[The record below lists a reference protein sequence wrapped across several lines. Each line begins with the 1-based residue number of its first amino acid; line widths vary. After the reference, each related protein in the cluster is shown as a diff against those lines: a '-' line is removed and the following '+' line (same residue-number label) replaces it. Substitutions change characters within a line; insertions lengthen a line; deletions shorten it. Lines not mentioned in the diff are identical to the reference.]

1 VQPYAPVTEIDSP
14 PPEASPELQEHVPLA
29 PLTTL
34 GVGGPARWL
43 TSCRSSDELVAAL
56 AWAARRGVQRL
67 VIGGGSN
74 LLVSDDGFDGLVIRN
89 AIAGIDAREEGSRI
103 SVRAGA
109 GEEWDRFVEF
119 CVANDLGGVECLSG
133 IPGLVGATPI
143 QNVGA
148 YGQEVSETITEV
160 EVLDTLSGEVR
171 RLSNDECEFGYRASR
186 FKNRQVNRF
195 VVLFVTYSLERG
207 GAPAIRYPDI
217 ERHLSSRAISAPGL
231 AEVREAVIAIRRAKG
246 MVVDPDDP
254 DSRSAG
260 SFFMNPIVDLE
271 SHDSFVARCSAE
283 GIGGTPPSFPS
294 KGGVKLSAAWLI
306 ENAGFSKGLR
316 LGRAGL
322 STKHTLAIVNS
333 GGATAR
339 EIVDLV
345 LTIQRGV
352 EEKFGIVLRP
362 EPNLI
367 GFDQA
372 TLRAICG

>member
-1 VQPYAPVTEIDSP
+1 VTTSLAEI
-14 PPEASPELQEHVPLA
+14 
-29 PLTTL
+29 TTL
-34 GVGGPARWL
+34 RVGGPPRHLITVDDSHDLVDAV
-43 TSCRSSDELVAAL
+43 RSADRAGEPILIL
-56 AWAARRGVQRL
+56 
-67 VIGGGSN
+67 GGGSN
-74 LLVSDDGFDGLVIRN
+74 VVVADDGFPGTVILVRTR
-89 AIAGIDAREEGSRI
+89 GVDV
-103 SVRAGA
+103 SVDSCSGAWVEVQA
-109 GEEWDRFVEF
+109 GEPWDDLVARAITEEWS
-119 CVANDLGGVECLSG
+119 GVEALAG
-133 IPGLVGATPI
+133 IPGFTGATPI